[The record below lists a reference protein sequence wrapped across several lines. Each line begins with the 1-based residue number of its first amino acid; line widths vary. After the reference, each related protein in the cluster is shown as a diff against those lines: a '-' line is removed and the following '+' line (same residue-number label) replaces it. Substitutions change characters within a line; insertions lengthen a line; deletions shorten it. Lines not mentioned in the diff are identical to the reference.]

1 MKVVSLR
8 QTLQNHQ
15 FIFNLQEKSRAAIL
29 TDISREV
36 AIKPK
41 TISTA
46 LLNQKKNINQ
56 EITRQHLD
64 IKKQLVVFSACETGS
79 GKLQKGEGIISL
91 ARAFMYAGC
100 PSVIT
105 TLWNAHDEATAFLS
119 RKLYEYLKK
128 DIQKTKLFGS

>member
-15 FIFNLQEKSRAAIL
+15 FIFNLQEKSRVAIL

-46 LLNQKKNINQ
+46 LLNPIKIS
-56 EITRQHLD
+56 
-64 IKKQLVVFSACETGS
+64 IKKLPVSNW
-79 GKLQKGEGIISL
+79 ISK
-91 ARAFMYAGC
+91 
-100 PSVIT
+100 
-105 TLWNAHDEATAFLS
+105 NN
-119 RKLYEYLKK
+119 
-128 DIQKTKLFGS
+128 